1 MIFSTGAKW
10 MGRRK
15 AITPAF
21 HFKILEDFIEVF
33 DRNSSILVKILAKH
47 KPTDAVN
54 VVPFVN
60 LAAFDVICGKLTFYW
75 FPKGRH

>member
-1 MIFSTGAKW
+1 

-21 HFKILEDFIEVF
+21 HFKILEDFTEVF

-54 VVPFVN
+54 IVPFIS
-60 LAAFDVICGKLTFYW
+60 LATLDVICGKFIFHF
-75 FPKGRH
+75 FPKRLRMF